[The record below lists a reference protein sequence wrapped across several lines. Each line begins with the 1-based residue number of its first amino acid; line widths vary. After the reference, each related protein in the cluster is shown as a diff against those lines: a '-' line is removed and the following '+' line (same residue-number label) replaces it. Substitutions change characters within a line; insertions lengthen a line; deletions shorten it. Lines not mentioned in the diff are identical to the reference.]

1 MTGISNQK
9 TWGVLLLVF
18 LLLGSVNIVKA
29 DDNGPKEPFIKVT
42 GEGKVTAIPD
52 QAEMEFQV
60 QEDGPKLEEVSAE
73 VRTRMKNV
81 FKVIKDFGIQDKD
94 FQTVSYTIEPKYKY
108 DKNDN
113 VTQRIGYT
121 VSNRVRV
128 VLKDIDKTG
137 EILEA
142 IAKAGIS
149 EIDGPN
155 FGFSDPEK
163 LNVEALAAA
172 VANAHDKAEA
182 LAKASDSDL
191 GKVYSI
197 NQTSAYEPRAYLGMA
212 VAANAEKGEVPI
224 AKGQD
229 EVTAQVEVVYLL
241 K

>member
-1 MTGISNQK
+1 MKGIFNK
-9 TWGVLLLVF
+9 GTWGMLLPVILF
-18 LLLGSVNIVKA
+18 LGSFNMVKA
-29 DDNGPKEPFIKVT
+29 DENGPKEPFIKVT
-42 GEGKVTAIPD
+42 GEGKTTAIPD

-60 QEDGPKLEEVSAE
+60 QGDGPKLEEVSVE

-81 FKVIKDFGIQDKD
+81 FKVIKDLGIQDKD

-137 EILEA
+137 EVLEA
-142 IAKAGIS
+142 ITKAGVS
-149 EIDGPN
+149 EVDGPN

-163 LNVEALAAA
+163 LKVEALAAA
-172 VANAHDKAEA
+172 VADAHERGQA
-182 LAKASDSDL
+182 LAKASGSDL
-191 GKVYSI
+191 GKVFSI
-197 NQTSAYEPRAYLGMA
+197 NQTSAYVPTVYSGLANVVTQSRA
-212 VAANAEKGEVPI
+212 EVPI

-229 EVTAQVEVVYLL
+229 EVAAQVEVVYLL